1 MEKEEKKAAD
11 EEMRESL
18 SINIDCGLQVPLKDA
33 DGGSDQPTFRTRP
46 QSFCTTDPRRYSIQ
60 APNQFAVSLVHLSFF
75 YYYFIFS
82 CYRRNSGRNNF
93 FFKYN

>member
-75 YYYFIFS
+75 LLFHFLLLS
-82 CYRRNSGRNNF
+82 PEFRPELF
-93 FFKYN
+93 F